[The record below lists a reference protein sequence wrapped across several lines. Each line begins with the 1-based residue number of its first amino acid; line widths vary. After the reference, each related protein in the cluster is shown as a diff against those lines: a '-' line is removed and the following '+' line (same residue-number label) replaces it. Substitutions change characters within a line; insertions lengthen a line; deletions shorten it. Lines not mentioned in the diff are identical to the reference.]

1 MKLKSD
7 SLLRKLTDNFP
18 YEGHLDWIGLR
29 VVPRGEVTVVREA
42 EARIDR
48 GLTGDH
54 RAERPG
60 SPRQVTLIQ
69 REHLD
74 AVAMLMRLDSVRP
87 ELTRRNLLVS
97 GINLLALKDQR
108 FAIGDVVLEGTGLC
122 EPCSRMEANLGNGGY
137 NAMRGHGGITARVVK
152 GGVLRVGDAV
162 CAALSQPDA

>member
-1 MKLKSD
+1 LKLKPD

-18 YEGHLDWIGLR
+18 YDGRLDWIGLR
-29 VVPRGEVTVVREA
+29 VAPRGDVSVVREA

-74 AVAMLMRLDSVRP
+74 VVAMLLRLEGVRP

-97 GINLLALKDQR
+97 GVNLLALKDQR

-122 EPCSRMEANLGNGGY
+122 EPCSRMEANLGSGGY

-152 GGVLRVGDAV
+152 GGVLRIGDAV
-162 CAALSQPDA
+162 RAALPQPEI